1 MTYSDSAV
9 TASTSLQLKLATMP
23 SLNFSINYR
32 KHCTPKITNPSK
44 TLISKKSNSSFLIAY
59 ITIGTLVGFSL
70 LIFLTA
76 CIMCIKNKYKIK
88 KLNTQYEALKIKNAN
103 HPNVHVIPV
112 REYKSSH
119 NKRHD
124 YFKHEQS
131 NSDNQLITSDTN
143 TKIISKQQNFVKNN
157 IKKPRQL
164 KQHNNNVENTK
175 NEDNLYESLHEASVN
190 VYLTQSEIYNE
201 NEDNNITKK
210 YSRVNKG
217 GEKQY
222 LNMTTNTIQSTC
234 NTTINNVSIV
244 DKRSNVNNLE
254 LCVRFKR
261 DLIVLG
267 KVYLEGT
274 FSKIYDGILKRE
286 DNNQEEIKVFIKMPN
301 DYASNEQIDIM
312 LKESSFMRGLKHKN
326 ITSILGVCIDENHD
340 DSSSSS
346 SQSMNKPMAL
356 FNYCEIGNLKV
367 YLTQMRLNNKNK
379 HNFVLPN
386 TAQLNS
392 NEQVSFFLNEFIPFI
407 K

>member
-1 MTYSDSAV
+1 MTYSDSAA
-9 TASTSLQLKLATMP
+9 TAPTSLQLKLATMP

-32 KHCTPKITNPSK
+32 KHCTPKITQTK
-44 TLISKKSNSSFLIAY
+44 TLIAKKSNSSFLIAY
-59 ITIGTLVGFSL
+59 ITIGTLVGFSF

-88 KLNTQYEALKIKNAN
+88 KLNSQYEALKIKNAN
-103 HPNVHVIPV
+103 NPNIHVIPV

-119 NKRHD
+119 NKKRD

-157 IKKPRQL
+157 MKKPRQL
-164 KQHNNNVENTK
+164 KQQNNNAENTK

-190 VYLTQSEIYNE
+190 VYLTKSEIYNE
-201 NEDNNITKK
+201 NEDNSNNYNNKK
-210 YSRVNKG
+210 YSRIRL

-234 NTTINNVSIV
+234 NTTINMNVSIA

-301 DYASNEQIDIM
+301 DQASSEQIDIM

-346 SQSMNKPMAL
+346 SSQNKPMAL

-392 NEQVSFFLNEFIPFI
+392 NDQVSF
-407 K
+407 

>member
-1 MTYSDSAV
+1 
-9 TASTSLQLKLATMP
+9 MP

-32 KHCTPKITNPSK
+32 KHCTPKITQIK
-44 TLISKKSNSSFLIAY
+44 TSTSKKSNSSFLIAY
-59 ITIGTLVGFSL
+59 ITIGTLVGFSF

-88 KLNTQYEALKIKNAN
+88 KLNTQYEALKIKNGNNAN
-103 HPNVHVIPV
+103 LHVIPV

-119 NKRHD
+119 SKRHD

-157 IKKPRQL
+157 MKKTRQL
-164 KQHNNNVENTK
+164 KQQYNNNGENANTK

-201 NEDNNITKK
+201 NEDNTSKK
-210 YSRVNKG
+210 YSRISKG

-286 DNNQEEIKVFIKMPN
+286 DNNQEEIKVFIKIPN

-340 DSSSSS
+340 DSSSST
-346 SQSMNKPMAL
+346 SQSQNKPMAL

-392 NEQVSFFLNEFIPFI
+392 NEQVCFILLLLDSQI
-407 K
+407 KINIHI